1 MVFLVPKL
9 NSSPYSSC
17 HDQPSM
23 LGFGDVVVPG
33 MSKSSSNFG
42 LCDVR
47 MANQAITV
55 FFQI

>member
-47 MANQAITV
+47 MANQAIT
-55 FFQI
+55 FFF

>member
-1 MVFLVPKL
+1 
-9 NSSPYSSC
+9 
-17 HDQPSM
+17 M